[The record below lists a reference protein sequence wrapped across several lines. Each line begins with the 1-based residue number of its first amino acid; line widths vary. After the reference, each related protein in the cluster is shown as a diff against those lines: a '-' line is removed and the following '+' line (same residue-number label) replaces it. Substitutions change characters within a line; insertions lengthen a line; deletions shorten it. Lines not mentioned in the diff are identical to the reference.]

1 MEGRPGSEHRLP
13 ERMSDTGMFFYSL
26 WLFAK
31 HESRRS
37 SSKPHAGSIKTEEF
51 VSSRISKS

>member
-1 MEGRPGSEHRLP
+1 
-13 ERMSDTGMFFYSL
+13 MSDTGMFFYSL